1 MRIDVAE
8 LGIFLWRT
16 VENLGTSTLIL
27 GTERG
32 QLWRPVDGPSVLH
45 SLWIILAHKYTGR

>member
-16 VENLGTSTLIL
+16 VENLGTSTLVL

-32 QLWRPVDGPSVLH
+32 QLWRQVDGLSVLH
-45 SLWIILAHKYTGR
+45 RLWTILAHKYTGR